1 MQNSKQTIR
10 DIKQLFK
17 QKGNSNYFGENVSQF
32 EHAAQSLMLAMSDEQ
47 SIDIQVAAFL
57 HDIGHLLDTPEN
69 TNEMDIYGR
78 KDHEEAAQLWLLE
91 RGFSKKIQ
99 ATVKNHVIAKRYLCF
114 KNPEYYLGLSD
125 ASKQTMEFQGGK
137 MSEAEAQYF
146 ENEPYFEESI
156 LLRNWDD
163 KAKIPNIV
171 LPNLEECLEI
181 VDKYLSKN

>member
-1 MQNSKQTIR
+1 
-10 DIKQLFK
+10 
-17 QKGNSNYFGENVSQF
+17 
-32 EHAAQSLMLAMSDEQ
+32 
-47 SIDIQVAAFL
+47 
-57 HDIGHLLDTPEN
+57 
-69 TNEMDIYGR
+69 
-78 KDHEEAAQLWLLE
+78 LE

-99 ATVKNHVIAKRYLCF
+99 AVVKNHVIAKRYLCF

-137 MSEAEAQYF
+137 MSETEAQYI

-171 LPNLEECLEI
+171 LPSLEECLEI
-181 VDKYLSKN
+181 VDNYLSKK

>member
-1 MQNSKQTIR
+1 MQNKKEV
-10 DIKQLFK
+10 IKELKMIFTQG
-17 QKGNSNYFGENVSQF
+17 GNAAYFGENVSQF
-32 EHAAQSLMLAMSDEQ
+32 EHAAQSLMLAISEEQ
-47 SIDIQVAAFL
+47 SIDMQVAAFL
-57 HDIGHLLDTPEN
+57 HDIGHLLETYA
-69 TNEMDIYGR
+69 NEKAMDIYGR
-78 KDHEEAAQLWLLE
+78 KDHEEAAQLWLME

-99 ATVKNHVIAKRYLCF
+99 TMVKNHVIAKRYLCF

-137 MSEAEAQYF
+137 MSETEALYF

-156 LLRNWDD
+156 LLRKWDD

-181 VDKYLSKN
+181 VDEYLSKY

>member
-1 MQNSKQTIR
+1 MQNNKKV
-10 DIKQLFK
+10 IKELKMIFTQG
-17 QKGNSNYFGENVSQF
+17 GNAAYFGENVSQF

-47 SIDIQVAAFL
+47 AIDMQVAAFL
-57 HDIGHLLDTPEN
+57 HDIGHLLETPEN
-69 TNEMDIYGR
+69 TNKMDVYGR

-99 ATVKNHVIAKRYLCF
+99 AVVKNHVIAKRYLCF

-137 MSEAEAQYF
+137 MSETEAQYF

-181 VDKYLSKN
+181 VDNYLSKK